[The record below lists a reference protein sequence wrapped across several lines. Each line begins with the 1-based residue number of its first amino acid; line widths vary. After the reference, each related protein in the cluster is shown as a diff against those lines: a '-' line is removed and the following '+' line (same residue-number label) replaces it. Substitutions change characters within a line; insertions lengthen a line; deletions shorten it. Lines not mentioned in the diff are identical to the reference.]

1 MGDYVK
7 KKGFVMGFNLISVS
21 AIFLGGNLNKKRF
34 SFAMEI
40 VKITFH
46 FGYIVFFDFIATGFI
61 GRLMPQKPQIMQER
75 TTI

>member
-1 MGDYVK
+1 
-7 KKGFVMGFNLISVS
+7 
-21 AIFLGGNLNKKRF
+21 
-34 SFAMEI
+34 MEI

-46 FGYIVFFDFIATGFI
+46 FGYIVFIDFIATEFI